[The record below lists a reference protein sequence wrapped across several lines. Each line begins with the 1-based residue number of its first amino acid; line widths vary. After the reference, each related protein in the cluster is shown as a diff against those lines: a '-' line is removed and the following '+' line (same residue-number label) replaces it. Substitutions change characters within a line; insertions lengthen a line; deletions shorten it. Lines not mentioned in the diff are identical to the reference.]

1 MRTPGQISAG
11 TRSELHR
18 RQRRQRSR
26 DSRARIGPAQ
36 APIGRSPGQPTTHIP
51 VDQDRNRE
59 GAPSSPRSNGQAFDE
74 ARNPVTVAGH
84 RRYKASVP
92 AQPCWDQAVPSCSPL
107 TGWAPG
113 PVAASRPSGAAAS
126 SYLSVGGKAPLGSTH
141 WQNYFPAP
149 SGSGWDDETP
159 PCRVRWR
166 AHDGALAASPRLC
179 WRPKAAGYSPPL
191 SMFSSLLR
199 ACGRV
204 RH

>member
-1 MRTPGQISAG
+1 VGDECASRNRKFESISLQQRVCELSVPERRTD
-11 TRSELHR
+11 R
-18 RQRRQRSR
+18 RENADRALPRPANDAHTGRSR
-26 DSRARIGPAQ
+26 PQSQG
-36 APIGRSPGQPTTHIP
+36 GSQP
-51 VDQDRNRE
+51 
-59 GAPSSPRSNGQAFDE
+59 PRSNSQTFDV
-74 ARNPVTVAGH
+74 ARNPVTVAGR

-92 AQPCWDQAVPSCSPL
+92 AHPCWDQAVPSCSPL

-126 SYLSVGGKAPLGSTH
+126 SYLSEDGKAPLGSTH

-166 AHDGALAASPRLC
+166 AHDGASGAPPTLYR
-179 WRPKAAGYSPPL
+179 RPKAAGYGPPL
-191 SMFSSLLR
+191 SMSSSLLR
-199 ACGRV
+199 ASGRV